1 VSLNNRISI
10 RDAHEARGGVIDC
23 QDVTRPGSSARSPDT
38 VILEIEKP
46 QKDFMK
52 RPVAEAEGE
61 VRVNGES
68 CDRHVIVLL
77 FMPGAAPATAD
88 IA

>member
-10 RDAHEARGGVIDC
+10 RDAYEARGGVIDC
-23 QDVTRPGSSARSPDT
+23 QDVTRLSSSARSPDT

-52 RPVAEAEGE
+52 RPVAEAGE

-77 FMPGAAPATAD
+77 FMPRAAPATAD